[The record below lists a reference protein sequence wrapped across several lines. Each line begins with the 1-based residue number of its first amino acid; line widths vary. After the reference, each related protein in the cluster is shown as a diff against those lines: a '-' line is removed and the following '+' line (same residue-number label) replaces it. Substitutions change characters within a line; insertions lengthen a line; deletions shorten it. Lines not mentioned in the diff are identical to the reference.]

1 MKYAELSMKFRK
13 FFELPSSPVAIR
25 IINDASEKK
34 TSSQPMRFC
43 EMVRR
48 KRFLRGKFRF

>member
-25 IINDASEKK
+25 IINDSSNKK
-34 TSSQPMRFC
+34 QASSQ
-43 EMVRR
+43 
-48 KRFLRGKFRF
+48 